1 MSLDANQANELSGYL
16 SNITQN
22 TELEALALVSRE
34 GMRLAFSAI
43 PEYEIDPDQ
52 LCALGAVLL
61 RNGEES
67 VDKIGFNQLVEVV
80 LRGKKSFMV
89 ISAAGRFFLIGASR
103 TIKDLGKTVTVFR
116 FYAGKIADI
125 YP

>member
-67 VDKIGFNQLVEVV
+67 VDKIGFNQIRIPKVIKLIRTFPMKSAIKAIV
-80 LRGKKSFMV
+80 LAKS
-89 ISAAGRFFLIGASR
+89 
-103 TIKDLGKTVTVFR
+103 
-116 FYAGKIADI
+116 
-125 YP
+125 